1 MRAARGR
8 IAGTRRENRRGRR
21 LRFRSSGRNSSS
33 SWRSGELFVRHGAPR
48 DRNPSALGAL
58 SDRRANLR
66 CFSRIAAD
74 SIAPEMGA
82 RETMEAEVEAFAAAL
97 KKASRAAD
105 NTVTNYRRDLLGFR
119 SFLIERAAILGKRVD
134 EIDVASITADHVRS
148 YLAELMKNK
157 AARAT
162 VQRRLSAIKAFF
174 RYRETTIG
182 AASPARTIRSPK
194 NERRLPSILQEDEI
208 LRLLEFSSSSDDTTP
223 ASVRDRAI
231 FETLYSSGLRV
242 GELVGL
248 DWRDIDEELG
258 MVMVR
263 AGKGNKDRLVP
274 LGEPALD
281 ALKKWKTA
289 MPIAW
294 EHDGP
299 VITNLRGGRLTT
311 RSVEMILERRI
322 EAAGISAGVTPHGLR
337 HSFATHMLGNGA
349 DLRSIQEMLGHAS
362 LATTQRYTHVSVNH
376 LKEVY
381 RRAFPRV

>member
-1 MRAARGR
+1 
-8 IAGTRRENRRGRR
+8 
-21 LRFRSSGRNSSS
+21 
-33 SWRSGELFVRHGAPR
+33 
-48 DRNPSALGAL
+48 
-58 SDRRANLR
+58 
-66 CFSRIAAD
+66 
-74 SIAPEMGA
+74 MGA
-82 RETMEAEVEAFAAAL
+82 REMMEAQGMEREVEAFAAAL

-119 SFLIERAAILGKRVD
+119 NFLLERAATLGKRTD
-134 EIDVASITADHVRS
+134 EIDVANITADHVRS
-148 YLAELMKNK
+148 YLAELMKNER
-157 AARAT
+157 ARAT

-174 RYRETTIG
+174 RYRETTSG

-194 NERRLPSILQEDEI
+194 NERRLPSILQEDEVR
-208 LRLLEFSSSSDDTTP
+208 RLIEFSTAADDSTP
-223 ASVRDRAI
+223 ATIRDRAI

-248 DWRDIDEELG
+248 NWRDIDEELG

-274 LGEPALD
+274 LGEPAID
-281 ALKKWKTA
+281 ALKNWKRA
-289 MPIAW
+289 MPVAW
-294 EHDGP
+294 EHNGP

-311 RSVEMILERRI
+311 RSVEMILQKRI
-322 EAAGISAGVTPHGLR
+322 EAAGLTAGVTPHGLR

>member
-1 MRAARGR
+1 
-8 IAGTRRENRRGRR
+8 
-21 LRFRSSGRNSSS
+21 
-33 SWRSGELFVRHGAPR
+33 
-48 DRNPSALGAL
+48 
-58 SDRRANLR
+58 
-66 CFSRIAAD
+66 
-74 SIAPEMGA
+74 MGA
-82 RETMEAEVEAFAAAL
+82 REMMGAEVEVFAGAL

-105 NTVTNYRRDLLGFR
+105 NTVTNYRRDLLAFR

-134 EIDVASITADHVRS
+134 EIDVATITADHVRS
-148 YLAELMKNK
+148 YLAELMKNNT
-157 AARAT
+157 ARAT

-194 NERRLPSILQEDEI
+194 NVRGLPSILQEDEVR
-208 LRLLEFSSSSDDTTP
+208 RLLEFSFSSPDDSTTP
-223 ASVRDRAI
+223 ASLRDRAM

-248 DWRDIDEELG
+248 NWRDIDEELG
-258 MVMVR
+258 MVMIR

-289 MPIAW
+289 MPVAL

-311 RSVEMILERRI
+311 RSVEMILQKRI
-322 EAAGISAGVTPHGLR
+322 EAAGITAGVTPHGLR

>member
-1 MRAARGR
+1 
-8 IAGTRRENRRGRR
+8 
-21 LRFRSSGRNSSS
+21 
-33 SWRSGELFVRHGAPR
+33 V
-48 DRNPSALGAL
+48 D
-58 SDRRANLR
+58 
-66 CFSRIAAD
+66 
-74 SIAPEMGA
+74 A
-82 RETMEAEVEAFAAAL
+82 REMMKAEVESFAAAL
-97 KKASRAAD
+97 RKASRAAD

-119 SFLIERAAILGKRVD
+119 SFLIERAATMGKGVD
-134 EIDVASITADHVRS
+134 EIEVASITADHIRS

-182 AASPARTIRSPK
+182 AASPARSIRSPK
-194 NERRLPSILQEDEI
+194 NVRGLPSILQEAEVRKLI
-208 LRLLEFSSSSDDTTP
+208 EFSPTPDDPTP
-223 ASVRDRAI
+223 AAIRDRAI

-258 MVMVR
+258 MVMIR

-289 MPIAW
+289 MPVAW
-294 EHDGP
+294 EHNGP

-311 RSVEMILERRI
+311 RSIEMILQRRI
-322 EAAGISAGVTPHGLR
+322 EAAGVSAGVTPHGLR

>member
-1 MRAARGR
+1 
-8 IAGTRRENRRGRR
+8 
-21 LRFRSSGRNSSS
+21 
-33 SWRSGELFVRHGAPR
+33 
-48 DRNPSALGAL
+48 
-58 SDRRANLR
+58 
-66 CFSRIAAD
+66 
-74 SIAPEMGA
+74 MGA
-82 RETMEAEVEAFAAAL
+82 RETMEVEVEAFSAAL
-97 KKASRAAD
+97 RKASRAAD
-105 NTVTNYRRDLLGFR
+105 NTVTNYRRDLLAFR
-119 SFLIERAAILGKRVD
+119 SFLLERAAILGRRVG

-182 AASPARTIRSPK
+182 AASPARLIRSPK
-194 NERRLPSILQEDEI
+194 NERRLPSILQEDEVR
-208 LRLLEFSSSSDDTTP
+208 RLLEFSSSPSPDDMTP
-223 ASVRDRAI
+223 ASIRDRAI

-248 DWRDIDEELG
+248 NWRDIDEELG
-258 MVMVR
+258 MVMIR

-289 MPIAW
+289 MPVAW

-311 RSVEMILERRI
+311 RSVELILQRRI
-322 EAAGISAGVTPHGLR
+322 EAAGLTAGVTPHGLR

>member
-1 MRAARGR
+1 
-8 IAGTRRENRRGRR
+8 
-21 LRFRSSGRNSSS
+21 
-33 SWRSGELFVRHGAPR
+33 VRHGALR
-48 DRNPSALGAL
+48 DWNPKPLAPL
-58 SDRRANLR
+58 SDTARNA
-66 CFSRIAAD
+66 CFFSPIAAD
-74 SIAPEMGA
+74 SITAQMGA
-82 RETMEAEVEAFAAAL
+82 REMMEAEVEAFAAAL
-97 KKASRAAD
+97 RKASRAAD
-105 NTVTNYRRDLLGFR
+105 NTVTNYRRDLLAFR
-119 SFLIERAAILGKRVD
+119 SFLIERAALVGRRVD
-134 EIDVASITADHVRS
+134 EIDVSTITADHVRS
-148 YLAELMKNK
+148 YLAELMKNQ

-194 NERRLPSILQEDEI
+194 NERRLPSILQEDEVR
-208 LRLLEFSSSSDDTTP
+208 RLLEFSSSQDDSAP
-223 ASVRDRAI
+223 AAIRDRAI

-248 DWRDIDEELG
+248 NWRDIDEELG
-258 MVMVR
+258 MVMIR

-289 MPIAW
+289 MPVAW

-311 RSVEMILERRI
+311 RSVEMILQRRI
-322 EAAGISAGVTPHGLR
+322 EAAGLTSGVTPHGLR